1 MVQLSATE
9 ILTCVICEGPI
20 EVTEWGW
27 NEGHNAAPVADGRCC
42 NICQDTVVMTARL
55 SSVVGER
62 MLAQHNDMMAMRV
75 MPGGPRKGWDA
86 EMREVI
92 ESAARKKGQ
101 EMALALRILRNRMN
115 EEE

>member
-9 ILTCVICEGPI
+9 ILTCAICEGPI

-42 NICQDTVVMTARL
+42 NICQDTVVMPARFA
-55 SSVVGER
+55 GIHAQR
-62 MLAQHNDMMAMRV
+62 MEQTHEDMMAAWVR
-75 MPGGPRKGWDA
+75 PGGNHKKWDA
-86 EMREVI
+86 NIREII
-92 ESAARKKGQ
+92 EAAARKKGH
-101 EMALALRILRNRMN
+101 EMALALRILRNRMD

>member
-9 ILTCVICEGPI
+9 ILTCAICEGPI
-20 EVTEWGW
+20 EVTKWGW

-42 NICQDTVVMTARL
+42 NVCQDTVVMPARL

-62 MLAQHNDMMAMRV
+62 MLAQHDDMMAMRV
-75 MPGGPRKGWDA
+75 APGGYLKGWDA

-92 ESAARKKGQ
+92 EAAAKKKGH
-101 EMALALRILRNRMN
+101 EMALALRILRNRMD